1 MLYQPVDTIQSGIA
15 DKWLQEWQ
23 NSCSVWSLCVTVCLQ
38 NEKQYYSIF
47 MLNTMIKYRYWL
59 FIIIVTCVA
68 PIQCFLL
75 KIKSRL
81 LMIYFP

>member
-23 NSCSVWSLCVTVCLQ
+23 KSSSIWSVCITVCLQ

-47 MLNTMIKYRYWL
+47 MLNTMIKYNRL
-59 FIIIVTCVA
+59 SILMVVICVVHL
-68 PIQCFLL
+68 QSLRL
-75 KIKSRL
+75 KKKQRL
-81 LMIYFP
+81 

>member
-47 MLNTMIKYRYWL
+47 MLNTMIRYRYL
-59 FIIIVTCVA
+59 IFKTIVICVVL
-68 PIQCFLL
+68 IQCFLL
-75 KIKSRL
+75 KKRSRL
-81 LMIYFP
+81 LMICFL

>member
-15 DKWLQEWQ
+15 DKWLQKWQ

-47 MLNTMIKYRYWL
+47 MLNTMIKYRCCL

>member
-75 KIKSRL
+75 KKKSRL

>member
-75 KIKSRL
+75 KIKLRL